1 MEMVEL
7 NTEFKPSPRF
17 KSLYFIY
24 LTTIV
29 VVLFLWWQILL
40 IFFVPWWIWLAF
52 FMPVLVVTLFTAYW
66 IPKFW
71 QSMVYTLSA
80 TEINWNRG
88 VWFRKTGIVPYN
100 RITNVDISQGPISRS
115 LRLAHLSVQ
124 TAGYSGSSQSG
135 MIRPEI
141 RLEGIEAYESL
152 RDQIMDFVRRKR
164 PEATETHFDEEQ
176 NGERIVLEI
185 TRIRELLE
193 ELTKQK

>member
-1 MEMVEL
+1 MIEL

-24 LTTIV
+24 LTIIIV
-29 VVLFLWWQILL
+29 VFFLWWLILL

-52 FMPVLVVTLFTAYW
+52 FMPVLVITLFTAYW

-135 MIRPEI
+135 RIRPEI

-176 NGERIVLEI
+176 NGERIILEI

-193 ELTKQK
+193 ELTKEK

>member
-1 MEMVEL
+1 MVEL